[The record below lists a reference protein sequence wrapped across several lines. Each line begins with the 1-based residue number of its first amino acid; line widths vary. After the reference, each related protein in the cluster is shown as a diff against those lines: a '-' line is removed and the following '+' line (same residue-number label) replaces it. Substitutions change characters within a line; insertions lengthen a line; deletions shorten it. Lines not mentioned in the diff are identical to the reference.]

1 MKSLF
6 EYTLSP
12 SVRAFSTTRVSP
24 FDTELSDGLQR
35 NSNYAAFNVTHYC
48 GDNEAHVAK
57 NRKWLCEELGIQE
70 AHLIVPHQTH
80 TANVFCVTTDFLLL
94 SDAEKQS
101 KLENVDAVITDL
113 HHVCCLLYTS
123 PSPRDA

>member
-35 NSNYAAFNVTHYC
+35 NSNYAAFNVHTIVEIMKHTL
-48 GDNEAHVAK
+48 
-57 NRKWLCEELGIQE
+57 RKIENG
-70 AHLIVPHQTH
+70 
-80 TANVFCVTTDFLLL
+80 CVKSWAF
-94 SDAEKQS
+94 K
-101 KLENVDAVITDL
+101 KHI
-113 HHVCCLLYTS
+113 
-123 PSPRDA
+123 